1 MSLESAL
8 KKSLRVESAVRAAA
22 MTPEDGRLLGVL
34 FASCATA
41 AGGEHEALRGASIN
55 EATLLRMTTEH
66 TPQTIHADDV
76 VQSLAILYNAS
87 KVAVMG
93 PEFLN
98 HEPIILTG
106 VGIQPTTHQGRT
118 VYTLLSLR
126 NPTVQTGVLTTCS
139 RIPAVPARAALLHAS
154 SSCSLLLLLL
164 LLLLLTMHSLAHQPV
179 NVCAQNRTKL
189 IKMWTALEGS
199 EANPDVKGSG
209 ILQPGDAVFFNP
221 THPHRGPRA
230 PFPPT
235 EGGGAGSEGAGGASG
250 GKRTM
255 IFMSACHT
263 KGSSEGGAI
272 FASAPAAPR
281 QGRVWRDAFKITEEE
296 CAKVMAQS
304 VIESPRKKP
313 RKRAA
318 NPDAAP

>member
-1 MSLESAL
+1 LKSEQGAL
-8 KKSLRVESAVRAAA
+8 AQKSLRKESAVRLAE
-22 MTPEDGRLLGVL
+22 MTPEDGRLLGAL

-41 AGGEHEALRGASIN
+41 AGGDHEAQRGASIN
-55 EATLLRMTTEH
+55 EATLLRMTAEH
-66 TPQTIHADDV
+66 APQTIHADDV
-76 VQSLAILYNAS
+76 VQSLAIIYNAS

-98 HEPIILTG
+98 QKPIILTG
-106 VGIQPTTHQGRT
+106 VGIQPTTDQGRT
-118 VYTLLSLR
+118 VNALPSLWK
-126 NPTVQTGVLTTCS
+126 PTVHT
-139 RIPAVPARAALLHAS
+139 AALGQLFVPCS
-154 SSCSLLLLLL
+154 SSH
-164 LLLLLTMHSLAHQPV
+164 TLAHSPTCLT
-179 NVCAQNRTKL
+179 CAQNRMKL

-199 EANPDVKGSG
+199 EANPDVKESG

-230 PFPPT
+230 PFPST
-235 EGGGAGSEGAGGASG
+235 EGGGAGSEGGGGASG

-281 QGRVWRDAFKITEEE
+281 QGRVWRDAFAITQEER
-296 CAKVMAQS
+296 AKVVEQS
-304 VIESPRKKP
+304 VLESPRKKP

-318 NPDAAP
+318 HPDAGP

>member
-22 MTPEDGRLLGVL
+22 MTPEDGRLLGAL

-55 EATLLRMTTEH
+55 EAALLSMTAED

-76 VQSLAILYNAS
+76 VQSLAIIYNAS
-87 KVAVMG
+87 NVAVMG

-98 HEPIILTG
+98 HRPVVLTG
-106 VGIQPTTHQGRT
+106 VGIKPSTPQGVSVHCYSHLKPGYPYSTSPSQPS
-118 VYTLLSLR
+118 LSLF
-126 NPTVQTGVLTTCS
+126 
-139 RIPAVPARAALLHAS
+139 VPR
-154 SSCSLLLLLL
+154 
-164 LLLLLTMHSLAHQPV
+164 
-179 NVCAQNRTKL
+179 AQNRTKL